1 MATPATLCLGTHRA
15 KPFKKFKLVLA
26 RSAADADSSPD
37 AEDEARPGYVADR
50 ENDLE
55 CTDDGLEE

>member
-1 MATPATLCLGTHRA
+1 MITRD
-15 KPFKKFKLVLA
+15 
-26 RSAADADSSPD
+26 AADADSSPD